1 MRRMQLMTVASLLTA
16 TLAVGWAYAQGDAG
30 RLTAQDYAE
39 IQQLYSRYAQ
49 GTDLE
54 DADMWL
60 SVFAEDAVFRIG
72 VSGRSAALPAGEY
85 VGHAELAEWRAQS
98 FAGRDAGRQNRHWN
112 SSWVITPTG
121 DGTAEGRNYWLLAR
135 ARCKRQRGQDRV
147 DRLLRGSLREDSRRL
162 AYQTATRPPRPAVV
176 EVNQRNEGQPRVSRG
191 NNGSSCNDRER
202 CYCTLIRSISKM
214 SVALG
219 GMTPPD
225 PCSP

>member
-16 TLAVGWAYAQGDAG
+16 TLAVGWAYAQGGDAG

-72 VSGRSAALPAGEY
+72 ASGRSAALPAGEY

-121 DGTAEGRNYWLLAR
+121 DGTAEGRNYWLELDVKDDEAKIVSTGYYEDLYVKTADGWRIKQRHAR
-135 ARCKRQRGQDRV
+135 
-147 DRLLRGSLREDSRRL
+147 
-162 AYQTATRPPRPAVV
+162 
-176 EVNQRNEGQPRVSRG
+176 
-191 NNGSSCNDRER
+191 
-202 CYCTLIRSISKM
+202 
-214 SVALG
+214 
-219 GMTPPD
+219 PD
-225 PCSP
+225 PQ